1 MSEETAEPTLL
12 GLGTWTRQGPATLVV
27 RENAWMVLVPGLR
40 KQVTEAAWDVLGGSP
55 AAEELDRKSTRLNS
69 SHI

>member
-27 RENAWMVLVPGLR
+27 RENAWMMLSYWITLSRYRVF
-40 KQVTEAAWDVLGGSP
+40 
-55 AAEELDRKSTRLNS
+55 
-69 SHI
+69 SHFESNPVSI

>member
-27 RENAWMVLVPGLR
+27 RENAWMEIGRASCRERV
-40 KQVTEAAWDVLGGSP
+40 
-55 AAEELDRKSTRLNS
+55 
-69 SHI
+69 